1 MIQKPT
7 RFVRP
12 AGFMPTLIA
21 SILLLTSTSAWAAD
35 SFGWQWPLNLSVDD
49 GGAYRVVLTP
59 ELYEHIQRPDLRDI
73 TVRNS
78 AGLEVPTAV
87 IGPEEP
93 LAAGPRHIDLPFFKL
108 PPDYRGSNRWIVSR
122 ETQTEGQIRYVQ
134 TEHTSSWVG
143 PSAGVLVDASRVRE
157 PVLGLHLEWPEQAVD
172 APDPLDV
179 IVMVETSPDL
189 ERWTTILE
197 RGRLVDL
204 QNETGHVLK
213 NTLEFPGA
221 QKYLRVRPVKDS
233 DFIEFTS
240 VAAVARSSKAD
251 ATWEWKVLK
260 GEAVQEENRTVINYT
275 SLGRYPVEQADIVLD
290 TNSAAEWTLESR
302 DSDKAT
308 WRHRAGPWIGFK
320 VDGEVQRRSAIQNLG
335 TRQRDRQWRL
345 VSSAT
350 TQTVPELR
358 LGFRPEVLLFLAEG
372 DAPFNVVAGSTKS
385 EITTVPLQRLLTT
398 LKASF
403 GPDWM
408 PSPAYV
414 GTRAELDGPNATKPA
429 DEAPEWATWLLW
441 GILILGSAFVAGLAV
456 HLLKNPEKRAE

>member
-1 MIQKPT
+1 MI
-7 RFVRP
+7 
-12 AGFMPTLIA
+12 
-21 SILLLTSTSAWAAD
+21 LLTSTPAWAAD

-49 GGAYRVVLTP
+49 GGAYRVVLTQ
-59 ELYEHIQRPDLRDI
+59 ELYEHIQRPDLHDV

-87 IGPEEP
+87 VGPEEP

-108 PPDYRGSNRWIVSR
+108 PPDYRGSNRWVVSR
-122 ETQTEGQIRYVQ
+122 ETQTEGQIRFVQ
-134 TEHTSSWVG
+134 TEHTSSWSG

-157 PVLGLHLEWPEQAVD
+157 PVLGLHLEWPEQAID
-172 APDPLDV
+172 DPDPLDV

-189 ERWTTILE
+189 ERWITILE

-213 NTLEFPGA
+213 NTLEFSGA
-221 QKYLRVRPVKDS
+221 QKYLRVRAVQDS

-251 ATWEWKVLK
+251 ANWEWKVLK
-260 GEAVQEENRTVINYT
+260 GAAVQEENRTIISYT
-275 SLGRYPVEQADIVLD
+275 SPGRYPVQQADIVLD

-302 DSDKAT
+302 DSDKAPWT
-308 WRHRAGPWIGFK
+308 RRAGPWIGFK

-345 VSSAT
+345 MSSAK
-350 TQTVPELR
+350 TQAVPELR
-358 LGFRPEVLLFLAEG
+358 LGFRPEVLLFLAQG
-372 DAPFNVVAGSTKS
+372 DAPFNVVAGSTKG

-408 PSPAYV
+408 PSPAYL
-414 GTRAELDGPNATKPA
+414 GTRAELDGPGAAAPA

-441 GILILGSAFVAGLAV
+441 GILILGSAFVAGLAI
-456 HLLKNPEKRAE
+456 HLLKNPEKKTD